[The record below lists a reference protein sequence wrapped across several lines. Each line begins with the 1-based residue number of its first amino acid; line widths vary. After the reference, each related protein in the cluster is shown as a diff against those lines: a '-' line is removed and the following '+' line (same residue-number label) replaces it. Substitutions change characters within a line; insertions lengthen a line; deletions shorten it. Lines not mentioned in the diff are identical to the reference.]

1 MAPFETERRSAVS
14 LSGAPFAS
22 SRGDPFSLEAAR
34 SPEEIEAR
42 SFAIIEAEV
51 GENKTFTGRA
61 WRIAR
66 RLVHASGDLSLLDS
80 LFLPDA
86 AIDAG
91 VRALKAGAPVFTDTE
106 MVRAGVPLRRL
117 RPFGVS
123 VACLLSRPGL
133 SEKARRLGITRS
145 RAGMEAAGPLLSGA
159 IVAIGNAPTALLAL
173 MEHVDAGG
181 APPALVIGMPVGFV
195 NAAESKE
202 LLVRRSDFPSLAVR
216 GRRGGSPLAAA
227 TVNALACLAGEETG

>member
-1 MAPFETERRSAVS
+1 MERRAAIPLTGVS
-14 LSGAPFAS
+14 SGPRRGAPVF
-22 SRGDPFSLEAAR
+22 LETAR
-34 SPEEIEAR
+34 TPEEIEAR

-51 GENKTFTGRA
+51 GGNKPFAGRA

-91 VRALKAGAPVFTDTE
+91 LRALKEGAPVFTDTE
-106 MVRAGVPLRRL
+106 MVRAGIPLRRL
-117 RPFGVS
+117 SPFGVS
-123 VACLLSRPGL
+123 VSCLLSRPGL
-133 SEKARRLGITRS
+133 SEKARRLGVTLS
-145 RAGMEAAGPLLSGA
+145 RAGMEAAGPLLGGA

-173 MEHVDAGG
+173 LEYVDAGG
-181 APPALVIGMPVGFV
+181 VPPALVIGMPVGFV

-202 LLVRRSDFPSLAVR
+202 LLVRRSDFPSLTVR